1 MQNRIDK
8 KSLNYLLGLDKKVSR
23 REISEI
29 FGITDS
35 LARTYKGILDNIDLL
50 SVPDKEENK
59 DSCNWRHT
67 RAIFS

>member
-23 REISEI
+23 REISEM

-35 LARTYKGILDNIDLL
+35 LARTYKGILDNID
-50 SVPDKEENK
+50 
-59 DSCNWRHT
+59 
-67 RAIFS
+67 